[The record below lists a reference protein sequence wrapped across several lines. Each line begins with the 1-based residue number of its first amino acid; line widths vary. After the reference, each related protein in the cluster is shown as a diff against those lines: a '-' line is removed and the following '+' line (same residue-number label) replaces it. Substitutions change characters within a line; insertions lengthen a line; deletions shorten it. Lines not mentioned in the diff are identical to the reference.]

1 MGMEART
8 VRDVRALKVARDI
21 FLFWFSFGFL
31 FFLLGGVGLV
41 ACVCVVMSLNL

>member
-21 FLFWFSFGFL
+21 FVLGF
-31 FFLLGGVGLV
+31 FFYFIGGVGSV
-41 ACVCVVMSLNL
+41 GFGWM